1 MKKYWFIAVGVLA
14 LGTMIVFF
22 IANQSVQATIDEEA
36 IMAYESYRN
45 DENPI
50 VSLEIKGVG
59 TMKIELFPEVA
70 PNTVNNFVHL
80 VQKGYFDG
88 VGFHRIIENFMIQG
102 GQGAPLSCRIAGEFA
117 SNGIANP
124 LKHTRGVISMART
137 RELNSATG
145 QFFIVHQDSPHLDG
159 QYAAFGALLEGFN
172 FLDQIATTET
182 AAQDRPVSD
191 IIINR
196 ATVDTKGIDYPKPD
210 CYGS

>member
-1 MKKYWFIAVGVLA
+1 MKKYWFIAVSVFV

-36 IMAYESYRN
+36 IMAYESYRK

-182 AAQDRPVSD
+182 AAQDRPVSE

-196 ATVDTKGIDYPKPD
+196 ATVDTKGIDYPEPD